1 MIPGRFSNLRA
12 WLFVSAALVL
22 AIGVGCAPHARS
34 MAPVL
39 AALRAA
45 QLQDALAQF
54 DQRGGNPDDLL
65 FQLERGHLLHLAGRW
80 AESNQAFERAEEIAD
95 ALYTRS
101 LTREAVA
108 LATTDLE
115 LPYRGMPYELQLVQY
130 YRALNYLA
138 LEEWDEALVEARKA
152 NFELEQYADG
162 KDDGALRQDAF
173 LHYVTGLLYR
183 AEGEW
188 NDAIVAFR
196 DAHSIYDRYR
206 EEYGVPPP
214 ASLVRDYVGAARRVG
229 LDEEVRELTS
239 HLEPLDRAADGVSA
253 DGASANVVLFVE
265 SGFVPPRESVDLTLP
280 IYEDG
285 ADDDPWRVAGRYRD
299 RYGREIY
306 DYPASRRDL
315 SHVLRFAFP
324 RLAASESSVSS
335 VRVVD
340 VGGRE
345 REGELGLDLARVARA
360 EFDARLPN
368 ILLRTVARAI
378 VKEAARK
385 KAEGKSEALGAV
397 INLLGAASEQ
407 ADTRGWILLPA
418 RIDLV
423 QLALPPGRHSLE
435 VRLLGSGDRLVES
448 RPVEIDVPEQG
459 TRFAAVRSFR

>member
-1 MIPGRFSNLRA
+1 
-12 WLFVSAALVL
+12 
-22 AIGVGCAPHARS
+22 
-34 MAPVL
+34 MAPVF
-39 AALRAA
+39 AALRAS
-45 QLQDALAQF
+45 QPQDALAQF
-54 DQRGGNPDDLL
+54 EQRGGNPDDLL

-80 AESNQAFERAEEIAD
+80 AESNQAFERAEQISD

-115 LPYRGMPYELQLVQY
+115 LPYRGMPYELQLIQY

-138 LEEWDEALVEARKA
+138 LEAWDEALVEARKA
-152 NFELEQYADG
+152 NFELEQYAEG

-196 DAHSIYDRYR
+196 DAHSIYDSYR

-214 ASLVRDYVGAARRVG
+214 VSLIRDYVGAARRVG
-229 LDEEVRELTS
+229 LDEEVGGL
-239 HLEPLDRAADGVSA
+239 
-253 DGASANVVLFVE
+253 ASAIGPGDDAGEGTAPNVVLFVE
-265 SGFVPPRESVDLTLP
+265 SGFVPPRESVDITLP

-285 ADDDPWRVAGRYRD
+285 GDDDPWRLAGRYRD

-324 RLAASESSVSS
+324 RLAAFSPSVSA

-340 VGGRE
+340 AGGRE
-345 REGELGLDLARVARA
+345 RDGELGLDLARVARS
-360 EFDARLPN
+360 EFDARLPR

-385 KAEGKSEALGAV
+385 KAEGKSEALGAL

-407 ADTRGWILLPA
+407 ADTRGWVLLPA
-418 RIDLV
+418 RIDIV
-423 QLALPPGRHSLE
+423 QLTLPPGRHGLQ
-435 VRLLGSGDRLVES
+435 VQLIGSGDQSVES
-448 RPVEIDVPEQG
+448 IPLEIEVPERG